1 MKKTPILKRASIF
14 VALSLAGCFTSLA
27 LVPLFQSQA
36 INASLKSGGQGSD
49 CPGPYIASTTLT
61 NSAGAVWIT
70 PPAGATNGTLTDI
83 SPYPAPYASVASVMR
98 RSDGMTWCAGDSV
111 SFPVSSGNVFQ
122 LKIYV
127 VSGPF
132 TNGQPVTA
140 QIAWQ

>member
-1 MKKTPILKRASIF
+1 MKMTPKMKRATLVVTI
-14 VALSLAGCFTSLA
+14 VLAGCWASLA
-27 LVPLFQSQA
+27 SDPLFQNIFPQIA
-36 INASLKSGGQGSD
+36 SGGQGSD

-61 NSAGAVWIT
+61 NNAGAVWIT
-70 PPAGATNGTLTDI
+70 PPVGVTNGTLTDI